1 MLDVRD
7 TKMNKTQTR
16 DSINSVREV
25 RDQHQL
31 TQSLVESSSCQKRHP
46 DGMPCEL
53 KEEDI
58 ASLGQEQGRLG
69 FMVPFEC

>member
-7 TKMNKTQTR
+7 NKMNKTQTR

-31 TQSLVESSSCQKRHP
+31 TQSLVESSSCREETSRW
-46 DGMPCEL
+46 MPCEL